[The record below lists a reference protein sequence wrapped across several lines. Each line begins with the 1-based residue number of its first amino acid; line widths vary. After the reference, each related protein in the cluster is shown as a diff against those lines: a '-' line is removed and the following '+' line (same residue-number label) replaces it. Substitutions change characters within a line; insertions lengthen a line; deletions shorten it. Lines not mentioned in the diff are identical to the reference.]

1 MKIKRRS
8 CPLSLHHPHRFLQ
21 CSFRFV
27 CVILCY
33 TSLLVVSASLSSP
46 CLFPTPHPDSLFYD
60 FMLMARHYFLGI
72 ITFSLLY
79 SPHYS
84 CPVLLFPRF
93 ILCPI
98 LTSFAAEYCFSFFI
112 GPGPLS
118 FHPQQQACFFITPRP
133 KVGATHWSLC
143 WWEQNVMDFH
153 LHSQM
158 WLQRCIRVFIRRGQE
173 VIHHGTTW
181 EHLTV
186 L

>member
-72 ITFSLLY
+72 ITFSELSLSALFPLLFL
-79 SPHYS
+79 S
-84 CPVLLFPRF
+84 CPVIPPVYLVSNFNLLRRR
-93 ILCPI
+93 ILF
-98 LTSFAAEYCFSFFI
+98 LFFYW
-112 GPGPLS
+112 
-118 FHPQQQACFFITPRP
+118 PRP
-133 KVGATHWSLC
+133 IVVPPAATGLFLYNA
-143 WWEQNVMDFH
+143 E
-153 LHSQM
+153 
-158 WLQRCIRVFIRRGQE
+158 
-173 VIHHGTTW
+173 T
-181 EHLTV
+181 
-186 L
+186 